1 MQDLACG
8 RSGAMAVDT
17 ELAGSASGAVVFS
30 PGCSRREVPIPTV
43 HLAAMRQHY
52 SPAGWR
58 CGLKGLMLLSRVKV
72 SDLSLLARSSAG
84 LGGNPEL
91 FARTETT
98 GPRSH
103 VQRKIVPRPPAQRF
117 CRS

>member
-30 PGCSRREVPIPTV
+30 PGCSRRVPIPTV
-43 HLAAMRQHY
+43 HLAAMRQHC

-58 CGLKGLMLLSRVKV
+58 SGLRADAFK
-72 SDLSLLARSSAG
+72 
-84 LGGNPEL
+84 
-91 FARTETT
+91 
-98 GPRSH
+98 
-103 VQRKIVPRPPAQRF
+103 
-117 CRS
+117 